1 MGRLC
6 AAALMD
12 HCKDCDGAF
21 NNGGYLRSSIT
32 YTAGTNV
39 TFNDILNV
47 FPFQNTISTFR
58 MQGKWFLDVLE
69 HSVSGYD
76 PTDGDGKFFGAVAGF
91 RFAWN
96 PTAPDNS
103 KIAIVQFYNKALKK
117 WEDLKPQNYYKLV
130 TNNYIRGGGDGY
142 SMLGDKAT
150 EINDYEGSFEETMAN
165 FLIKLSPHT

>member
-21 NNGGYLRSSIT
+21 NTGGYLRSSIT

-76 PTDGDGKFFGAVAGF
+76 PTDGDGKFFGAVAGLGSSF
-91 RFAWN
+91 FCSFSLLVLVLKDAFLLANAGLGSSFSWTKGFSVSFSLLALALMDAFLFANAWV
-96 PTAPDNS
+96 S
-103 KIAIVQFYNKALKK
+103 
-117 WEDLKPQNYYKLV
+117 
-130 TNNYIRGGGDGY
+130 
-142 SMLGDKAT
+142 
-150 EINDYEGSFEETMAN
+150 
-165 FLIKLSPHT
+165 